1 MIFLNLNCGIF
12 CDLTHGGKGELIVI
26 SANNN
31 GIHAKKDLEVKNLTL
46 SVTCADNALKGN
58 DSVDVIGGVITL
70 VAKSGDGIDSNS
82 RTSYLGIVFSGG
94 DIVIVSTSGGNSV

>member
-1 MIFLNLNCGIF
+1 M
-12 CDLTHGGKGELIVI
+12 
-26 SANNN
+26 
-31 GIHAKKDLEVKNLTL
+31 KNLTL

-58 DSVDVIGGVITL
+58 DGADVIGDVITL

-82 RTSYLGIVFSGG
+82 RTSFQGIVFSGG